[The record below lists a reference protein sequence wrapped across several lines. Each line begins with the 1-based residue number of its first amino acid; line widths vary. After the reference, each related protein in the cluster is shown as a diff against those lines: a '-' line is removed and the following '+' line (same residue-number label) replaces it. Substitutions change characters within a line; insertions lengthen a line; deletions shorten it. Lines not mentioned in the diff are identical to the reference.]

1 MKCYLCGLEV
11 RATEE
16 AHGGEL
22 IDCADCGIYRIS
34 GLVLKELEN
43 KNIDFAIMRDG
54 LHRQRQVDSTDV
66 AEINTETVIWV

>member
-22 IDCADCGIYRIS
+22 IECADCGIYRIS
-34 GLVLKELEN
+34 GLVLKELGN
-43 KNIDFAIMRDG
+43 KKIDFAKNARRSASPAAG
-54 LHRQRQVDSTDV
+54 
-66 AEINTETVIWV
+66 